1 MSVKQTVLRV
11 CSALMPDLYRPP
23 ASVLFPY
30 AHIITDDPPAHVK
43 HLFSVP
49 NIARFK
55 SDLDFLCRQFRPLQ
69 IAELEQLPRLRDNNA
84 SPRAFI
90 LSFDDGMREIYDIIA
105 PILHDKNIPAIFFVN
120 SATIDNKRL
129 MWRHKVSLLIDR
141 SKQQSGRIPPQL
153 ELRSGESLHAKLKT
167 LRFADESILDDVA
180 RFFEVDFDE
189 YLRRCEPY
197 LTTSQVSELSR
208 AGFEFGSHS
217 DSHPYFYELAV
228 EDQEKQIAASVDF
241 IQKLGLPC
249 RYFAFPFHDSGV
261 PTCVF
266 RYMTDLGLILSFGT
280 SEARVDS
287 VAFSFQRFAIDA
299 RGTAN
304 SSIRDILKE
313 LSVKS
318 LMRRVSRTEVI
329 RRN

>member
-1 MSVKQTVLRV
+1 MTLKRTVLKA
-11 CSALMPDLYRPP
+11 CSRLIPDLYRPP
-23 ASVLFPY
+23 ANVLFPF

-43 HLFSVP
+43 HLFAVP

-55 SDLDFLCRQFRPLQ
+55 ADLDFLCQQFRPLQ
-69 IAELEQLPRLRDNNA
+69 IAELEQLPRLRDNKTLA
-84 SPRAFI
+84 RAFI

-105 PILHDKNIPAIFFVN
+105 PILRNKGIPAIFFLN

-141 SKQQSGRIPPQL
+141 SKQQSERIPPQIK
-153 ELRSGESLHAKLKT
+153 LRPGESLHAKLKA
-167 LRFADESILDDVA
+167 LRFADENILDDVA
-180 RFFEVDFDE
+180 RFFEVDFDD

-197 LTTSQVSELSR
+197 LTTSQVLELSR

-217 DSHPYFYELAV
+217 ESHPYFYELTV
-228 EDQEKQIAASVDF
+228 EDQKKQIFASVDF
-241 IQKLGLPC
+241 IQRLGLPC

-280 SEARVDS
+280 SEARVDP
-287 VAFSFQRFAIDA
+287 VAFSFQRFSIDA
-299 RGTAN
+299 RGAAN
-304 SSIRDILKE
+304 PSIRHVLKE

-318 LMRRVSRTEVI
+318 LARRVSRTEVI